1 MIKMK
6 DFDFRDK
13 MGTEK
18 KIRCWNFK
26 KINCCWI
33 LMFLTITPVC
43 GKESPTK
50 RHLDTFSG
58 SWPTKSPILSSRN
71 EHLKREH
78 ADAFFPASIGS
89 IWSTIVES
97 SKTPAVAALG
107 ASNTN
112 HFHSV
117 LPVEYVATVFKWCN
131 KSSSGSRC
139 RDGTGTARSDCSTA
153 SDHLLIAIR
162 TSLWTRTA
170 SSLTLCM
177 FCSICCS
184 EEIHPS
190 KWLLNVTSSNSS
202 LHCFI
207 MVAPSSMAC
216 MTTHV
221 LA

>member
-1 MIKMK
+1 MK

-78 ADAFFPASIGS
+78 ADAFFLLPLDPFDPQLLKVQKHLQLRLWGPATQITFTQCSLWNMWQLCSSDATSLQVDRDVEMALAQHDQIAAQLLTTYS
-89 IWSTIVES
+89 SQSEHPFEHERHPHSPCACSAQSAAAKKST
-97 SKTPAVAALG
+97 LQNG
-107 ASNTN
+107 
-112 HFHSV
+112 
-117 LPVEYVATVFKWCN
+117 
-131 KSSSGSRC
+131 
-139 RDGTGTARSDCSTA
+139 CST
-153 SDHLLIAIR
+153 
-162 TSLWTRTA
+162 
-170 SSLTLCM
+170 
-177 FCSICCS
+177 
-184 EEIHPS
+184 
-190 KWLLNVTSSNSS
+190 
-202 LHCFI
+202 
-207 MVAPSSMAC
+207 
-216 MTTHV
+216 
-221 LA
+221 